1 MEIRS
6 KIIVNN
12 SGSIGNNIVIA
23 NSKGN
28 KLLVDLGIEYNK
40 ILQSCNFKIDDWSA
54 ALCSH
59 R

>member
-1 MEIRS
+1 MIRS

-12 SGSIGNNIVIA
+12 SGSIGNNIVIV

-28 KLLVDLGIEYNK
+28 KLLVDLGVEYNK
-40 ILQSCNFKIDDWSA
+40 ILQSCNFKISDWSA